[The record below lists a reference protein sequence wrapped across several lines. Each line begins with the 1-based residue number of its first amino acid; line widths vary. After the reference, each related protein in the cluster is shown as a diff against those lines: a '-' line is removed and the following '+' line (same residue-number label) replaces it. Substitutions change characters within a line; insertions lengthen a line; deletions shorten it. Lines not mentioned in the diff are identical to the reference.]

1 MVRKAQ
7 IEVPI
12 PDRVAA
18 GRTLARMLES
28 YRNQTDAIVL
38 ALPRGGVPVAWE
50 IARELALPLD
60 LLLVRKLGI
69 PGHEEYAMGAIASG
83 GVRVLNEEALRFG
96 RIDDVSLELVS
107 QREGREL
114 ERRDRLYRGERPPPV
129 LAGQQVLLVDD
140 GLATGS
146 TMRAAVQA
154 VRQQGPARIVLVVP
168 VASMEAIAV
177 LTPLVDEIVCPL
189 VPDWLSSI
197 GEWYHHFG
205 QTSDREVQELLR
217 QAWERTL

>member
-1 MVRKAQ
+1 MMRKAQ

-18 GRTLARMLES
+18 GKTLAGLLEA
-28 YRNQTDAIVL
+28 YRNQPDAIVL

-50 IARELALPLD
+50 IARELGLPLD
-60 LLLVRKLGI
+60 LMLVRKLGM

-83 GVRVLNEEALRFG
+83 GVRVLNQEALGFG
-96 RIDDVSLELVS
+96 RVSESTLEAVTA
-107 QREGREL
+107 RERREL
-114 ERRDRLYRGERPPPV
+114 ERRDRLYRGERPQPE
-129 LAGQQVLLVDD
+129 LRDRQVLLVDD

-154 VRQQGPARIVLVVP
+154 VRQQAPARIVLIAP
-168 VASMEAIAV
+168 VASTEAIAS
-177 LTPLVDEIVCPL
+177 LRPLVDEVVCPL

-197 GEWYHHFG
+197 GEWYRHFG
-205 QTSDREVQELLR
+205 QTSDEEVQELLR
-217 QAWERTL
+217 EAWSR

>member
-1 MVRKAQ
+1 MMRKAQ

-18 GRTLARMLES
+18 GKTLVGLLEA
-28 YRNQTDAIVL
+28 YRNQPDAIVL

-50 IARELALPLD
+50 IARELGLPLD
-60 LLLVRKLGI
+60 LMLVRKLGM

-83 GVRVLNEEALRFG
+83 GVRVLNQEALGFG
-96 RIDDVSLELVS
+96 RVSESTLEAVTA
-107 QREGREL
+107 RERREL
-114 ERRDRLYRGERPPPV
+114 ERRDRLYRGERPQPE
-129 LAGQQVLLVDD
+129 LRDRQVLLVDD

-154 VRQQGPARIVLVVP
+154 VRQQAPARIVLIAP
-168 VASMEAIAV
+168 VASTEAIAS
-177 LTPLVDEIVCPL
+177 LRPLVDEVVCPL

-197 GEWYHHFG
+197 GEWYRHFG
-205 QTSDREVQELLR
+205 QTSDEEVQELLR
-217 QAWERTL
+217 EAWSR

>member
-1 MVRKAQ
+1 MMRKAQ

-18 GRTLARMLES
+18 GKTLAGLLEA
-28 YRNQTDAIVL
+28 YRNQPDAIVL

-60 LLLVRKLGI
+60 LMLVRKLGM

-83 GVRVLNEEALRFG
+83 GVRVLNQEALGFG
-96 RIDDVSLELVS
+96 RVSESSLEAVTA
-107 QREGREL
+107 RERREL
-114 ERRDRLYRGERPPPV
+114 ERRDRLYRGERPQPE
-129 LAGQQVLLVDD
+129 LRDRQVLLVDD

-154 VRQQGPARIVLVVP
+154 VRQQAPARIVLVAP
-168 VASMEAIAV
+168 VASTEAIAS
-177 LTPLVDEIVCPL
+177 LRPLVDEVVCPL

-197 GEWYHHFG
+197 GEWYRHFG
-205 QTSDREVQELLR
+205 QTSDEEVQELLR
-217 QAWERTL
+217 EAWSR

>member
-1 MVRKAQ
+1 MKHKAQ

-18 GRTLARMLES
+18 GRTLAGLLEA
-28 YRNQTDAIVL
+28 YRNRNDAIVL

-50 IARELALPLD
+50 IARELGLPLD
-60 LLLVRKLGI
+60 LMLVRKLGM

-83 GVRVLNEEALRFG
+83 GVRVINEEALRFS
-96 RIDDVSLELVS
+96 RVDQAALDAVT
-107 QREGREL
+107 QREQREL
-114 ERRDRLYRGERPPPV
+114 ERRDRLYRGERPQPV
-129 LAGQQVLLVDD
+129 LRDQQVLLVDD

-154 VRQQGPARIVLVVP
+154 VRQQGPARIVLIAP
-168 VASMEAIAV
+168 VASHEAIAI
-177 LTPLVDEIVCPL
+177 LRALVDEIVCPL

-197 GEWYHHFG
+197 GEWYRDFG

-217 QAWERTL
+217 QAWQRTP

>member
-1 MVRKAQ
+1 MKHKAQ

-18 GRTLARMLES
+18 GRTLARLLEH
-28 YRNQTDAIVL
+28 YRDHREAIVL

-60 LLLVRKLGI
+60 LLLVRKLGM
-69 PGHEEYAMGAIASG
+69 PGHAEYAMGAIASG
-83 GVRVLNEEALRFG
+83 GVRVLNDEALRFG
-96 RIDDVSLELVS
+96 RVDEHA
-107 QREGREL
+107 L
-114 ERRDRLYRGERPPPV
+114 ERVTAREREELARRDHLYRGERPPPE
-129 LAGQQVLLVDD
+129 LQGQVVLLVDD

-154 VRQQGPARIVLVVP
+154 VRQQGPARIVLVAP
-168 VASMEAIAV
+168 VASTEAIAM
-177 LTPLVDEIVCPL
+177 LEPLVDEVVCAL

-197 GEWYHHFG
+197 GEWYRDFG
-205 QTSDREVQELLR
+205 QTSDSEVQELLR
-217 QAWERTL
+217 QAWERTP

>member
-1 MVRKAQ
+1 MKHKAQ

-18 GRTLARMLES
+18 GRTLARLLER
-28 YRNQTDAIVL
+28 YRGQPDAIVL

-50 IARELALPLD
+50 IARELGLPLD
-60 LLLVRKLGI
+60 LLLVRKLGM

-83 GVRVLNEEALRFG
+83 GVRVLNAEALRYS
-96 RIDDVSLELVS
+96 RVDEHALEAVTA
-107 QREGREL
+107 RERREL
-114 ERRDRLYRGERPPPV
+114 ERRDRLYRGERPQPELGGRV
-129 LAGQQVLLVDD
+129 VLLVDD

-154 VRQQGPARIVLVVP
+154 VRQQTPARIVLVAP
-168 VASMEAIAV
+168 VASTEALAM
-177 LTPLVDEIVCPL
+177 LEPLVDEVVCAL

-197 GEWYHHFG
+197 GEWYRDFG
-205 QTSDREVQELLR
+205 QTSDGEVQELLR
-217 QAWERTL
+217 QAWSRTP

>member
-1 MVRKAQ
+1 MMRKAQ

-18 GRTLARMLES
+18 GKTLARLLDA
-28 YRNQTDAIVL
+28 YRNQPDTLVL

-60 LLLVRKLGI
+60 LMLVRKLGM

-83 GVRVLNEEALRFG
+83 GVRVLNEEALLYG
-96 RIDDVSLELVS
+96 RVDAGTIDRVTER
-107 QREGREL
+107 QRSEL
-114 ERRDRLYRGERPPPV
+114 ERRDHLYRGNRPYPE
-129 LAGQQVLLVDD
+129 LQGRQVLLVDD

-154 VRQQGPARIVLVVP
+154 VRQQSPARIVLVAP
-168 VASMEAIAV
+168 VASTDAIAM
-177 LTPLVDEIVCPL
+177 LRPLVDEVVCPL
-189 VPDWLSSI
+189 VPDALSSI
-197 GEWYHHFG
+197 GEWYSDFG
-205 QTSDREVQELLR
+205 QTSDEEVQALLR
-217 QAWERTL
+217 QAWAR

>member
-1 MVRKAQ
+1 MMRKAQ

-18 GRTLARMLES
+18 GKTLAGLLDA
-28 YRNQTDAIVL
+28 YRNQPDAIVL

-60 LLLVRKLGI
+60 LMLVRKLGM

-83 GVRVLNEEALRFG
+83 GVRVLNQEALGFG
-96 RIDDVSLELVS
+96 RVSESSLEAVTA
-107 QREGREL
+107 RERREL
-114 ERRDRLYRGERPPPV
+114 ERRDRLYRGERPQPE
-129 LAGQQVLLVDD
+129 LRDRQVLLVDD

-154 VRQQGPARIVLVVP
+154 VRQQAPARIVLVAP
-168 VASMEAIAV
+168 VASTEAIAS
-177 LTPLVDEIVCPL
+177 LRPLVDEVVCPL

-197 GEWYHHFG
+197 GEWYRHFG
-205 QTSDREVQELLR
+205 QTSDEEVQELLR
-217 QAWERTL
+217 EAWSR

>member
-1 MVRKAQ
+1 MKHKTR

-18 GRTLARMLES
+18 GRTLAGLLEH
-28 YRNQTDAIVL
+28 YRQHRQAIVL

-60 LLLVRKLGI
+60 LLLVRKLGM

-83 GVRVLNEEALRFG
+83 GVRVLNAEALRYS
-96 RIDDVSLELVS
+96 RVDENALEAVTA
-107 QREGREL
+107 RERREL
-114 ERRDRLYRGERPPPV
+114 ERRDRLYRGERAVPELKDRV
-129 LAGQQVLLVDD
+129 VLLVDD

-154 VRQQGPARIVLVVP
+154 VRQQGPARIVLVAP
-168 VASMEAIAV
+168 VASTDAIAQ
-177 LTPLVDEIVCPL
+177 LEPLVDEVVCPL

-197 GEWYHHFG
+197 GEWYRDFG
-205 QTSDREVQELLR
+205 QTSDGEVQALLR
-217 QAWERTL
+217 QAWGRAP